1 MLRRMYA
8 VIAGIEPH
16 APRHYW
22 PYDSILL
29 SQRDIQHMAGSL
41 NLTLVGVVTIDEV
54 PEEEQ

>member
-1 MLRRMYA
+1 MYA